1 MQSQQDREKAG
12 DVLYIASW
20 WTEMSPP
27 DVTVYSNAEKVR
39 LYIDGKL
46 IGEQF
51 PDDVNVSHPPFTFRD
66 VKRNIYT
73 YR

>member
-1 MQSQQDREKAG
+1 M
-12 DVLYIASW
+12 LYIASW

-51 PDDVNVSHPPFTFRD
+51 PDDVRVATRPLPSGCQAE
-66 VKRNIYT
+66 I
-73 YR
+73 

>member
-1 MQSQQDREKAG
+1 MDGNEPA
-12 DVLYIASW
+12 
-20 WTEMSPP
+20 

-51 PDDVNVSHPPFTFRD
+51 PDDVRVSHRPLPFGMSSG
-66 VKRNIYT
+66 NIRGAT
-73 YR
+73 ALFCGQRLW